1 MTYSA
6 FCAGRAASPV
16 LPSDSGSARYFHQ
29 SCTFGHSK
37 FSIRLCPRKWQQQ
50 RRSSRVMAQWN
61 QSENNIQEAIT
72 IHVGIVN
79 GDHTEAGGGLVC
91 FAVYAIFALYY
102 PSPENALFHLA
113 GCDIDSG
120 SFKPPVDQGQEL
132 GRIGNTRRKR
142 FAARNAG
149 GIHNI
154 DTSCPH
160 RYIP

>member
-1 MTYSA
+1 
-6 FCAGRAASPV
+6 
-16 LPSDSGSARYFHQ
+16 
-29 SCTFGHSK
+29 
-37 FSIRLCPRKWQQQ
+37 
-50 RRSSRVMAQWN
+50 MAQWN

-120 SFKPPVDQGQEL
+120 SFKPLLTRGRNWDGSGIPGGKGSQPGTLAGFTTSTHLAPSVYPV
-132 GRIGNTRRKR
+132 KA
-142 FAARNAG
+142 FMK
-149 GIHNI
+149 
-154 DTSCPH
+154 S
-160 RYIP
+160 